1 MTAFRFIHA
10 SDLHLGRRF
19 STWPEEIRGRLQ
31 EARHAS
37 LARLAAAARA
47 HGAQEVLVAGDVFD
61 SETPSDPVWRQALAA
76 MGAESD
82 IRWRLLPGN
91 HDSLA
96 AEALWDRLARR
107 RPDNVHLIREAG
119 CEEIAPGVHLLSAPS
134 TRRYPGRDLTE
145 WMETAADPG
154 GLRIGLAHGGVTR
167 FGDDDPHDV
176 IAPDRAERAGLDYLA
191 LGDWHGRVQV
201 TPRTWYPGSPE
212 RDGFRHAGRGEC
224 LAVALPARGALPE
237 VEPVPVG
244 AFAWT
249 ETELPLLPGVDAAE
263 ELERLLPPSAARRE
277 TLMRVRATGR
287 LGLAERAALTAC
299 AERHAPEFGFFELA
313 DAALALEAAPGD
325 LDEIDRAGALRAAA
339 DALDAETRAEALSAA
354 DRDVAR
360 AALARLFGL
369 LRETEA

>member
-47 HGAQEVLVAGDVFD
+47 HGATEVLVAGDIFD

-76 MGAESD
+76 MGAEGD
-82 IRWRLLPGN
+82 VRWRLLPGN

-96 AEALWDRLARR
+96 AEALWDRVERR
-107 RPDNVHLIREAG
+107 LPENVHLIREAG
-119 CEEIAPGVHLLSAPS
+119 TQEIAPGVHLLSAPA
-134 TRRYPGRDLTE
+134 TRRHPGRDLTE
-145 WMETAADPG
+145 WMDAAPDPG
-154 GLRIGLAHGGVTR
+154 GIRIGLAHGGVTE
-167 FGDDDPHDV
+167 FGDDDPRDV

-191 LGDWHGRVQV
+191 LGDWHGGVRI
-201 TPRTWYPGSPE
+201 TPRTWYPGAPE

-224 LAVALPARGALPE
+224 LAVTIPARGALPE
-237 VEPVPVG
+237 VTPVPIG
-244 AFAWT
+244 AFAWRDV
-249 ETELPLLPGVDAAE
+249 ELPLLPGMDTAE
-263 ELERLLPPSAARRE
+263 ALERLLPPAERRE

-287 LGLAERAALTAC
+287 AGLAEREALLAC
-299 AERHAPEFGFFELA
+299 AERHAPEFGWFELD

-339 DALDAETRAEALSAA
+339 DALDAQSRDEARSAD
-354 DRDVAR
+354 DREVAR
-360 AALARLFGL
+360 AALARLFGV
-369 LRETEA
+369 LREDAA